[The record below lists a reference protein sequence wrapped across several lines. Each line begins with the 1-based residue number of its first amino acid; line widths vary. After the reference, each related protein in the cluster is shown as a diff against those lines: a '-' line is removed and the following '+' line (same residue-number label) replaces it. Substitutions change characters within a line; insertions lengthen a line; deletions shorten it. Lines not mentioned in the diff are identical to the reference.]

1 MLQSFKKQE
10 RLCSRKIIK
19 ELFEKGHTISSY
31 PLKMIWMEIEHSSK
45 FPVQIVISVP
55 KRNIKKAVT
64 RNKIKRQIRE
74 AYRKNKIN
82 WYKYLENKNK
92 QCAGMFIYTA
102 KNAVLYKEIELII
115 IGMFDRLVKEHEATY
130 K

>member
-19 ELFEKGHTISSY
+19 ELFEKGHTLSSY
-31 PLKMIWMEIEHSSK
+31 PLKIIWTEIEHTSE

-55 KRNIKKAVT
+55 KRNIKKAVV
-64 RNKIKRQIRE
+64 RNKIKRRIRE

-82 WYKYLENKNK
+82 WYECLKNKNK

-102 KNAVLYKEIELII
+102 KNEITYKEIEIII
-115 IGMFDRLVKEHEATY
+115 IGLLERLIKVHEETNQ
-130 K
+130 